1 MLVRKFRV
9 VSLFL
14 VVFFLFPCWSPSF
27 SFLSRGHRGYV
38 PGSLCELCFTV
49 VSVRTSLY
57 TGIPS
62 EFRHFGFLVKAG
74 PSGLSSKKNT
84 PQAARHGGAR
94 TGLRPRTSRS
104 SGPTTAIS
112 ASASTRTRTSPPRP
126 APTRAGPSYRSYVP
140 YHIRFLQVQSVVVP
154 VMASSAATAICHV
167 AVCWA
172 LVFKAGMGSRGAAGA
187 EHCHL
192 VLHVCINL
200 AMLALYVRLPAAG
213 RHGRGSP
220 WMRSGSSG
228 DSPSLP
234 YHRP

>member
-1 MLVRKFRV
+1 
-9 VSLFL
+9 
-14 VVFFLFPCWSPSF
+14 
-27 SFLSRGHRGYV
+27 
-38 PGSLCELCFTV
+38 
-49 VSVRTSLY
+49 
-57 TGIPS
+57 
-62 EFRHFGFLVKAG
+62 
-74 PSGLSSKKNT
+74 
-84 PQAARHGGAR
+84 
-94 TGLRPRTSRS
+94 
-104 SGPTTAIS
+104 
-112 ASASTRTRTSPPRP
+112 
-126 APTRAGPSYRSYVP
+126 
-140 YHIRFLQVQSVVVP
+140 VQSVVVP